1 VKVTQSTITKSPQG
15 GQRFATYEANVRF
28 DMDGSLAGKAITMA
42 GNMDNFNSAFD
53 TANLKRGDISAI
65 HISPQEKTDVFTCM
79 PSMFLPIGLQTNIA
93 LHSEDVKP
101 VETAMKEAIDNLPLK
116 EKSRE
121 KAEIFLKDHN
131 YFLWALGV
139 EMIAQEHT
147 KESVDRLR
155 ELQDLTKPQ
164 FLWLMQ
170 TLGEV
175 INDTDVRIRLQN
187 NLYFNY
193 ISKDVRYPAEFTP

>member
-1 VKVTQSTITKSPQG
+1 
-15 GQRFATYEANVRF
+15 
-28 DMDGSLAGKAITMA
+28 
-42 GNMDNFNSAFD
+42 
-53 TANLKRGDISAI
+53 
-65 HISPQEKTDVFTCM
+65 
-79 PSMFLPIGLQTNIA
+79 MFLPIGLQTNIA

-193 ISKDVRYPAEFTP
+193 ISKGVRYPAEFTP